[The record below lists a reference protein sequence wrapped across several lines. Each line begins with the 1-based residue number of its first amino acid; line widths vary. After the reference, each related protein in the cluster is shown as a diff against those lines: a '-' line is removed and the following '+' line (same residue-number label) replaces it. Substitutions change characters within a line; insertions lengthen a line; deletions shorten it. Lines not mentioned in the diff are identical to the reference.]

1 MFELRD
7 ELALDEIDISSLEFW
22 ALPLEVREAA
32 FAKLRRE
39 RPLAYFDEPQ
49 WSFVLDGVGYWAVTK
64 YDDVMAVSRNPQLYC
79 SGRGAVSIPDM
90 PPLFL
95 EFFGSMI
102 NTDDPRHAYL
112 RRVVLR
118 AFTPKRLERLEERIN
133 SLAAELVHKV
143 CEEEEADFVS
153 AAASRLPLRI
163 ICEMMGVPREKED
176 YVLERS
182 NIILGAMDEEFVPS
196 ERAVDEALIMAAVEL
211 TALME
216 EIGKDRIGNPTDDV
230 TSALVNAEVGGEA
243 LTASELASSFFIL
256 LVVAGNETT
265 RNAITWG
272 MWALDQFRDQRERW
286 ISDFEG
292 LAPTAVEEIV
302 RWASP
307 VIFMRRTL
315 TREATLR
322 GVNLKDGDKLLLMYG
337 SANRDEEQFADPYR
351 FDVGRQDN
359 RHLGFGGYGP
369 HFCLGAHLARRE
381 INAMFKEVLARMPD
395 YEVVGEPPRL
405 TSNFING
412 IKHLRVRPGP
422 LARGTDSSR
431 P

>member
-39 RPLAYFDEPQ
+39 RPVAYFDEPQ
-49 WSFVLDGVGYWAVTK
+49 WSFVLDGIGYWAVTR
-64 YDDVMAVSRNPQLYC
+64 YDDVMQVSRNPQLYC

-90 PPLFL
+90 PTAFL

-118 AFTPKRLERLEERIN
+118 AFTPKRLARLEERIN
-133 SLAAELVHKV
+133 SLSAELVEGV
-143 CEEEEADFVS
+143 CEKEEVDFVS

-163 ICEMMGVPREKED
+163 ICEMMGVPKERED
-176 YVLERS
+176 FVLERS
-182 NIILGAMDEEFVPS
+182 NIILGAMDTEFVPP
-196 ERAVDEALIMAAVEL
+196 ERAVDEALITAAVEL

-243 LTASELASSFFIL
+243 LTAAELASFFIL

-265 RNAITWG
+265 RNAIAWG
-272 MWALDQFRDQRERW
+272 MWALDQFRDQREHWRA
-286 ISDFEG
+286 DFET

-307 VIFMRRTL
+307 VIFMRRTVTQR
-315 TREATLR
+315 TRLG
-322 GVNLKDGDKLLLMYG
+322 GVGLNEGDKVLLMYG
-337 SANRDEEQFADPYR
+337 SANRDEEHFADPYR

-381 INAMFKEVLARMPD
+381 INAMFREVLARMPD
-395 YEVVGEPPRL
+395 YQVVGEPPRL
-405 TSNFING
+405 SSNFING
-412 IKHLRVRPGP
+412 VKHLNLRPGT
-422 LARGTDSSR
+422 AASVR
-431 P
+431 

>member
-1 MFELRD
+1 MFELHD
-7 ELALDEIDISSLEFW
+7 ELALGEIDISSLEFW

-39 RPLAYFDEPQ
+39 RPVAYFDEPQ

-64 YDDVMAVSRNPQLYC
+64 YDDVMLVSRNPQVYC

-102 NTDDPRHAYL
+102 NTDDPRHAFL

-118 AFTPKRLERLEERIN
+118 AFTPKRLERLEERIG
-133 SLAAELVHKV
+133 SLAKELVHEV
-143 CEEEEADFVS
+143 CEQEEIDFVS

-182 NIILGAMDEEFVPS
+182 NLILGAMDEEFVPRD
-196 ERAVDEALIMAAVEL
+196 RAVDEALIMAAVEL

-230 TSALVNAEVGGEA
+230 TSALVNAAVDGEA
-243 LTASELASSFFIL
+243 LTASELASFFIL

-272 MWALDQFRDQRERW
+272 MWALDQFRDQRDRW
-286 ISDFEG
+286 RSDFEG

-315 TREATLR
+315 TRDSTLR
-322 GVNLKDGDKLLLMYG
+322 GVDLHEGDKVLLMYG
-337 SANRDEEQFADPYR
+337 SANRDEEHFADPYR

-395 YEVVGEPPRL
+395 YAVVAEPPRL

-412 IKHLRVRPGP
+412 IKHLRLRPGP
-422 LARGTDSSR
+422 ITST
-431 P
+431 

>member
-243 LTASELASSFFIL
+243 LTASELASFFIL

-322 GVNLKDGDKLLLMYG
+322 GVDLKEGDKLLLMYG
-337 SANRDEEQFADPYR
+337 SANRDEEHFADPYR

-412 IKHLRVRPGP
+412 IKHLRVRPGQV
-422 LARGTDSSR
+422 ADVR
-431 P
+431 